1 MPSHRRMIVNRTR
14 RIAGGIAEAE
24 RLELVG
30 AEWKGPLRG
39 GVLRVYIDG
48 PDGITHTHCE
58 RVSRRLSA
66 ALDVEDLVPG
76 NYTLEVSSPGLDR
89 KLRHGSDFE
98 RFEGRR
104 VAVRTREALRITGRI
119 QGFTRGDVSLRT
131 EAGES
136 LRLPLDDIE
145 QARLVVDW

>member
-1 MPSHRRMIVNRTR
+1 MPSHRRVIVDRAR
-14 RIAGGIAEAE
+14 SIADRIAESE
-24 RLELVG
+24 SLEVVG
-30 AEWKGPLRG
+30 AEWKGSLRG

-48 PDGITHTHCE
+48 PDGITHGHCA

-89 KLRHGSDFE
+89 KLRHASDFE

-104 VAVRTREALRITGRI
+104 VAVRTREALRVTGRI
-119 QGFTRGDVSLRT
+119 QGFTRGDVSLQT
-131 EAGES
+131 EGGES

-145 QARLVVDW
+145 HARLVVDW